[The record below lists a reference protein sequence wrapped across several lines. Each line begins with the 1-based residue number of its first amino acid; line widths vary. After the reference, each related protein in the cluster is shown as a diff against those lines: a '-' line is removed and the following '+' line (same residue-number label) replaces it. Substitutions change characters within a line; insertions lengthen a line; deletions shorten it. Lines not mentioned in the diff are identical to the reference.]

1 MNSILRI
8 TDPILK
14 DDSID
19 RYEEIAYEPIAGTNL
34 NTPGQDIRLT
44 IETQDIF
51 THPSESYLI
60 VEGRLIKADGTL
72 YDRANP
78 VTLTNNGIMHLFRR
92 IRYELSG
99 QEIENVM
106 NVGQATTMLGLL
118 KYPDDFSKSKG
129 LNQLWYKDMST
140 AAISN
145 NAHDNFNAGFKI
157 RQNYI
162 FGTAANDVTPVGSFN
177 FRIPLKHIFGF
188 CEDYDKV
195 VYGLKHNLTLT
206 RNFDNDA
213 IYKNGATVGDP
224 AADVYA
230 DGKVILDK
238 IFWFMP
244 HVTPADEDKMKLYKI
259 IERKEKIPVGYRMIQ
274 CDNAIVTGND
284 FSWRLAVKS
293 SPEVPRFIVVGF
305 QSGKNNNQK
314 QNPSIFDNLN
324 VENIYVMLN
333 SSRYPTA
340 DYNIKFAKQQH
351 SRVYGDVANFRS
363 KFFNIDELLSNPNI
377 TPADYRTLYPLFLFD
392 VSKQSEK
399 LKYST
404 TDIQIKARIIG
415 NNGVIPANTQA
426 YAVII
431 SDRLIN
437 FQSDGN
443 KFSVVF

>member
-19 RYEEIAYEPIAGTNL
+19 RYEEFAYEPIAGTNL
-34 NTPGQDIRLT
+34 NAPGQDIRLT

-60 VEGRLIKADGTL
+60 VEGRLLKKDNNSYGNNDLI
-72 YDRANP
+72 
-78 VTLTNNGIMHLFRR
+78 TLTNNGIIHLFKR
-92 IRYELSG
+92 IRYDLSG
-99 QEIENVM
+99 QEIENIM

-129 LNQLWYKDMST
+129 LNQLWYKDT
-140 AAISN
+140 TTVAN
-145 NAHDNFNAGFKI
+145 DDNTGFKV
-157 RQNYI
+157 RREYI
-162 FGTAANDVTPVGSFN
+162 IKYPNTKGDFS

-188 CEDYDKV
+188 CEDYDKI
-195 VYGLKHNLTLT
+195 VYGLKHTLTLT
-206 RNFDNDA
+206 RDNDDNA
-213 IYKNGATVGDP
+213 IFKTDANNGAVPPVDNI
-224 AADVYA
+224 V
-230 DGKVILDK
+230 DGKVVLSK
-238 IFWFMP
+238 ISWFMP
-244 HVTPADEDKMKLYKI
+244 HVTPADKDKMELYKI

-274 CDNAIVTGND
+274 CDSASIPQANN
-284 FSWRLAVKS
+284 FSWRLSVKS
-293 SPEVPRFIVVGF
+293 SPEVPRFIIVGF
-305 QSGKNNNQK
+305 QTNKIGNQK
-314 QNPSIFDNLN
+314 TNPSIFNN
-324 VENIYVMLN
+324 VNVSNIYVMLN
-333 SSRYPTA
+333 STRYPTA
-340 DYNIKFAKQQH
+340 DYNISFLDQKY
-351 SRVYGDVANFRS
+351 SRVYGDAVEFRS
-363 KFFNIDELLSNPNI
+363 KFFNMDELISNPNI
-377 TPADYRTLYPLFLFD
+377 SPSDFKSLYPLFLFD

-404 TDIQIKARIIG
+404 TDIQIKMHFTVNVA
-415 NNGVIPANTQA
+415 ANTQA

>member
-8 TDPILK
+8 TEPILK

-19 RYEEIAYEPIAGTNL
+19 KYEDIEYEPVAGTNL
-34 NTPGQDIRLT
+34 NSSGQDIRLT

-60 VEGRLIKADGTL
+60 VEGELRKTDNNRYAD
-72 YDRANP
+72 DDPIA
-78 VTLTNNGIMHLFRR
+78 LTNNGIMHLFKR
-92 IRYELSG
+92 IRYDLSG
-99 QEIENVM
+99 QEIENIM

-129 LNQLWYKDMST
+129 LNQLWYKDTTST
-140 AAISN
+140 AVLA
-145 NAHDNFNAGFKI
+145 DNAGFKI

-162 FGTAANDVTPVGSFN
+162 IIKSRPRGSFS

-188 CEDYDKV
+188 CDDYDKV

-206 RNFDNDA
+206 RNNDDDA
-213 IYKNGATVGDP
+213 IYRGANAGAGGALT
-224 AADVYA
+224 A
-230 DGKVILDK
+230 GKVDLKK
-238 IFWFMP
+238 ISWFMP
-244 HVTPADEDKMKLYKI
+244 HVTPADKDKMELYKI

-274 CDNAIVTGND
+274 CDSASIPQNSTN
-284 FSWRLAVKS
+284 FSWRLSVKS
-293 SPEVPRFIVVGF
+293 SPEVPRFIIVGF
-305 QSGKNNNQK
+305 QTGKSGNQ
-314 QNPSIFDNLN
+314 QENPSIFDNVN
-324 VENIYVMLN
+324 VNNIYAMLN
-333 SSRYPTA
+333 SMRYPTA
-340 DYNIKFAKQQH
+340 DYNITFVGQKF
-351 SRVYGDVANFRS
+351 SRVYGDVAEFRS
-363 KFFNIDELLSNPNI
+363 KFFNMDELISSPNI
-377 TPADYRTLYPLFLFD
+377 NPTDYRALYPLFLFD

-404 TDIQIKARIIG
+404 TDIQIKMHFSQGLLAD
-415 NNGVIPANTQA
+415 TQA

>member
-19 RYEEIAYEPIAGTNL
+19 KYEEFAYEPIVGANK
-34 NTPGQDIRLT
+34 NTPGQDIRIT

-60 VEGRLIKADGTL
+60 ITGQLLQANGTP
-72 YDRANP
+72 YVFANP
-78 VTLTNNGIMHLFRR
+78 VSLANNGIMHLFKR

-99 QEIENVM
+99 QEIENII

-129 LNQLWYKDMST
+129 LNQLWYKDT
-140 AAISN
+140 KNAAVLDPA
-145 NAHDNFNAGFKI
+145 NANFNAGFKV
-157 RQNYI
+157 RHDYI
-162 FGTAANDVTPVGSFN
+162 FGNNDGVAANLGKFS

-188 CEDYDKV
+188 CEDYDKI
-195 VYGLKHNLTLT
+195 VYGLKHTLTLT
-206 RNFDNDA
+206 RDNDNTA
-213 IYKNGATVGDP
+213 IFKAIVNDAGGNDTLFGQV
-224 AADVYA
+224 
-230 DGKVILDK
+230 KLDK
-238 IFWFMP
+238 IIWFMP

-274 CDNAIVTGND
+274 CDSASIPPGNISS

-293 SPEVPRFIVVGF
+293 SPEVPRFIIIGL
-305 QSGKNNNQK
+305 QQNGINNQVT
-314 QNPSIFDNLN
+314 NPSTFANLN
-324 VENIYVMLN
+324 VSNMYVMLN
-333 SSRYPTA
+333 STRYPAT
-340 DYNIKFAKQQH
+340 DYDINFGTQQF
-351 SRVYGDVANFRS
+351 SRVYGDVAEFRS
-363 KFFNIDELLSNPNI
+363 KFYNMDELISNPNI
-377 TPADYRTLYPLFLFD
+377 NPSDYKGLYSLFLFD

-404 TDIQIKARIIG
+404 TDIQVKIFFRG
-415 NNGVIPANTQA
+415 DVPNNVQVYG
-426 YAVII
+426 VII

>member
-19 RYEEIAYEPIAGTNL
+19 KYEEFAYEPIVGANK
-34 NTPGQDIRLT
+34 NTPGQDIRIT

-60 VEGRLIKADGTL
+60 ITGQLLKADGTP
-72 YDRANP
+72 YNAANRI
-78 VTLTNNGIMHLFRR
+78 TLANNGIMHLFKR

-99 QEIENVM
+99 QEIENII

-129 LNQLWYKDMST
+129 LNQLWYKDTKNTT
-140 AAISN
+140 AVEGN
-145 NAHDNFNAGFKI
+145 NLNVGFKI
-157 RQNYI
+157 RRDYI
-162 FGTAANDVTPVGSFN
+162 FGNTDGVAANVGKFS

-188 CEDYDKV
+188 CEDYDKI
-195 VYGLKHNLTLT
+195 VYGLKHTLTLT
-206 RNFDNDA
+206 RDNDNTA
-213 IYKNGATVGDP
+213 IFKFIDDDGAGNDRLAFGRVN
-224 AADVYA
+224 
-230 DGKVILDK
+230 LDK
-238 IFWFMP
+238 IIWFMP

-274 CDNAIVTGND
+274 CDSASIPPGNISS

-293 SPEVPRFIVVGF
+293 SPEVPRFIIIGL
-305 QSGKNNNQK
+305 QQNGINNQTT
-314 QNPSIFDNLN
+314 NPSTFAHLN
-324 VENIYVMLN
+324 ISNMYVMLN
-333 SSRYPTA
+333 STRYPAT
-340 DYNIKFAKQQH
+340 DYDINFGIQQF
-351 SRVYGDVANFRS
+351 SRVYGDVADFRS
-363 KFFNIDELLSNPNI
+363 KFFNMDELISNPNI
-377 TPADYRTLYPLFLFD
+377 NPSDYKGLYSLFLFD

-404 TDIQIKARIIG
+404 TDIQVKIFFRG
-415 NNGVIPANTQA
+415 DVPNNVQVYG
-426 YAVII
+426 VII

>member
-1 MNSILRI
+1 MNSILGI

-19 RYEEIAYEPIAGTNL
+19 KYEEFAYEPIVGANK
-34 NTPGQDIRLT
+34 NTPGQDIRIT

-60 VEGRLIKADGTL
+60 ITGQLLKADGTP
-72 YDRANP
+72 YNAANR
-78 VTLTNNGIMHLFRR
+78 VTLANNGIMYLFKR

-99 QEIENVM
+99 QEIENII

-129 LNQLWYKDMST
+129 LNQLWFKDINNTSN
-140 AAISN
+140 IEGN
-145 NAHDNFNAGFKI
+145 NANAGFKV
-157 RQNYI
+157 RHDYI
-162 FGTAANDVTPVGSFN
+162 FGNTDGVAANVGKFS

-188 CEDYDKV
+188 CEDYDKI
-195 VYGLKHNLTLT
+195 VYGLKHTLTLT
-206 RNFDNDA
+206 RDNDNTA
-213 IYKNGATVGDP
+213 IFKWIDDDGAGNDRLALGRVN
-224 AADVYA
+224 
-230 DGKVILDK
+230 LDK
-238 IFWFMP
+238 IIWFMP

-274 CDNAIVTGND
+274 CDNASIPPGNISS

-293 SPEVPRFIVVGF
+293 SPEVPRFIIIGL
-305 QSGKNNNQK
+305 QQDRINNQTT
-314 QNPSIFDNLN
+314 NPSAFDHLN
-324 VENIYVMLN
+324 VSNMYVMLN
-333 SSRYPTA
+333 STRYPAT
-340 DYNIKFAKQQH
+340 DYDINFGIQQY
-351 SRVYGDVANFRS
+351 SRLYGDVADFRS
-363 KFFNIDELLSNPNI
+363 KFFNMDELISNPNI
-377 TPADYRTLYPLFLFD
+377 NPADYKSLYSLFLFD

-404 TDIQIKARIIG
+404 TDIQVKIFFRG
-415 NNGVIPANTQA
+415 NVPNNVQVYG
-426 YAVII
+426 VII

>member
-8 TDPILK
+8 TDPILS

-19 RYEEIAYEPIAGTNL
+19 KYEDIEYEPVAGTNL
-34 NTPGQDIRLT
+34 NSSGADIRLV

-60 VEGRLIKADGTL
+60 IEGELKKNDNNRYAD
-72 YDRANP
+72 DDPIA
-78 VTLTNNGIMHLFRR
+78 LTNNGIMHLFKR
-92 IRYELSG
+92 IRYDLSG
-99 QEIENVM
+99 QEMENIM

-129 LNQLWYKDMST
+129 LNQLWYKDTTST
-140 AAISN
+140 AVLA
-145 NAHDNFNAGFKI
+145 DNVGFKI
-157 RQNYI
+157 RHDYI
-162 FGTAANDVTPVGSFN
+162 INNSRPRGSFS

-188 CEDYDKV
+188 CGDYDKV

-206 RNFDNDA
+206 RNDDNEA
-213 IYKNGATVGDP
+213 IYRGAN
-224 AADVYA
+224 AAA
-230 DGKVILDK
+230 GGALAAGKIVLSK
-238 IFWFMP
+238 ISWFMP
-244 HVTPADEDKMKLYKI
+244 HVTPADKDKMELYKI

-274 CDNAIVTGND
+274 CDSASIPQATS
-284 FSWRLAVKS
+284 FIWRLSVKS
-293 SPEVPRFIVVGF
+293 SPEVPRFIIVGF
-305 QSGKNNNQK
+305 QTGKEGNQE
-314 QNPSIFDNLN
+314 QNPSIFDNVN
-324 VENIYVMLN
+324 VNNIYVTLN
-333 SSRYPTA
+333 SVRYPTA
-340 DYNIKFAKQQH
+340 DYNIVFVGQKF
-351 SRVYGDVANFRS
+351 SRVYGDVAEFRS
-363 KFFNIDELLSNPNI
+363 KFFNMDELVSSPNI
-377 TPADYRTLYPLFLFD
+377 TLSDYRELYPLFLFD

-404 TDIQIKARIIG
+404 TDIHVKMHFNA
-415 NNGVIPANTQA
+415 NVPANTQA

>member
-19 RYEEIAYEPIAGTNL
+19 KYEEIAYEPITGANL
-34 NTPGQDIRLT
+34 NAPGQDIRIT

-60 VEGRLIKADGTL
+60 IEGTLLKADGTQ
-72 YDRANP
+72 YDAANL
-78 VTLTNNGIMHLFRR
+78 VTLTNNGIMYLFKR
-92 IRYELSG
+92 IRYDLSG
-99 QEIENVM
+99 QDIENIM

-129 LNQLWYKDMST
+129 LNQLWYKDT
-140 AAISN
+140 TNVAN
-145 NAHDNFNAGFKI
+145 NDNTGFKI
-157 RQNYI
+157 RRTYI
-162 FGTAANDVTPVGSFN
+162 FGEPGAVNNPVGSFS

-206 RNFDNDA
+206 RNNDNDA
-213 IYKNGATVGDP
+213 IFKSGAQNAGQDTYANGQ
-224 AADVYA
+224 VY
-230 DGKVILDK
+230 LRK
-238 IFWFMP
+238 IIWFMP
-244 HVTPADEDKMKLYKI
+244 HVMPADQYKMELYKI

-274 CDNAIVTGND
+274 CDSAIVTGRD

-293 SPEVPRFIVVGF
+293 SPEVPRFIIVGF
-305 QSGKNNNQK
+305 QAGKSNNQK
-314 QNPSIFDNLN
+314 QNPSLFDNLS
-324 VENIYVMLN
+324 VGELYVMLN
-333 SSRYPTA
+333 STRYPTT
-340 DYNIKFAKQQH
+340 DYHINFGSQIY
-351 SRVYGDVANFRS
+351 SRPYGDVADFRS
-363 KFFNIDELLSNPNI
+363 KFFNMDELISSPNI
-377 TPADYRTLYPLFLFD
+377 NPSDYRTLYPLFLFD

-404 TDIQIKARIIG
+404 TDIQIKGTIY
-415 NNGVIPANTQA
+415 GVGGAIPANTQA

>member
-19 RYEEIAYEPIAGTNL
+19 KYEEFAYEPVVGTNV
-34 NTPGQDIRLT
+34 NSPGQDIRIT

-60 VEGRLIKADGTL
+60 ITGQLLQANGTP
-72 YDRANP
+72 YVFANP
-78 VTLTNNGIMHLFRR
+78 VTLANNGIIHLFKR

-99 QEIENVM
+99 QEIKNII

-129 LNQLWYKDMST
+129 LNQLWYKDTKNT
-140 AAISN
+140 AVLDPA
-145 NAHDNFNAGFKI
+145 NANFNAGFKI
-157 RQNYI
+157 RHDYI
-162 FGTAANDVTPVGSFN
+162 FGNTDGVAANVGKFS

-188 CEDYDKV
+188 CEDYDKI
-195 VYGLKHNLTLT
+195 VYGLKHTLTLT
-206 RNFDNDA
+206 RDNDNTA
-213 IYKNGATVGDP
+213 IFKAVVNDAGGNDTLFGRVN
-224 AADVYA
+224 
-230 DGKVILDK
+230 LDK
-238 IFWFMP
+238 ITWFMP
-244 HVTPADEDKMKLYKI
+244 HVTPADEDKMKLYKV

-274 CDNAIVTGND
+274 CDSASIPPGNISS

-293 SPEVPRFIVVGF
+293 SPEVPRFIIIGF
-305 QSGKNNNQK
+305 QQNGINNQVT
-314 QNPSIFDNLN
+314 NPSTFANLN
-324 VENIYVMLN
+324 VSNMYVMLN
-333 SSRYPTA
+333 STRYPAT
-340 DYNIKFAKQQH
+340 DYNINFGTQQF
-351 SRVYGDVANFRS
+351 SRVYGDVADFRS
-363 KFFNIDELLSNPNI
+363 KFFNMDELISNPNI
-377 TPADYRTLYPLFLFD
+377 NPSDYRDLYSLFLFD

-404 TDIQIKARIIG
+404 TDIQVKIFFRG
-415 NNGVIPANTQA
+415 DVPNNVQVYG
-426 YAVII
+426 VII